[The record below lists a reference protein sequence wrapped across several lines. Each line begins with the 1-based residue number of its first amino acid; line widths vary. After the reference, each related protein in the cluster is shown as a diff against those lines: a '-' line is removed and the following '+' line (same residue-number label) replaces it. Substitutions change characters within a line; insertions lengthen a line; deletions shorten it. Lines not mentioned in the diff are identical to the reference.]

1 MVLSEMNPLLLE
13 LWREKHPQ
21 GLEQFALGQNV
32 NSYHDR
38 EGKRSFAEDT
48 GSGRRAAG
56 DPAGSVSDFPSALS
70 FRVSYC
76 RTLRA
81 SVTLHRIS

>member
-1 MVLSEMNPLLLE
+1 MVISEMNPLLLE

-38 EGKRSFAEDT
+38 EGKRSFRVT
-48 GSGRRAAG
+48 GSGRRSAG

-70 FRVSYC
+70 LRVSYC

-81 SVTLHRIS
+81 SVTLPRIS